1 MESGELDK
9 PTDVEWLNPVYVKIA
24 DRPRERISGPA
35 QAVPDRPLRKARN
48 VVTETGASKIEGEIT
63 SLKDRV
69 VRASSDKDRSLF
81 SRELRYWEARRKSM
95 EIVPTPNDIDQV
107 QFETAVVVERGGT
120 RRNSPS

>member
-1 MESGELDK
+1 M
-9 PTDVEWLNPVYVKIA
+9 
-24 DRPRERISGPA
+24 
-35 QAVPDRPLRKARN
+35 
-48 VVTETGASKIEGEIT
+48 TETGASKIEGEIT